1 LGPRLLDSTVH
12 MQTDMFCRRGTDC
25 VQPSAIERA
34 HATVSVSTCVLE
46 LRREIERETCQ
57 MQPHSPNQ
65 LKSDL
70 QLLHRTEALC
80 VCVCVWRTSCAISVF
95 LCEQI
100 HPHSQF
106 FSLICSIVAA
116 QEGQN
121 QLAVKSESDTF
132 VFRGGGALLYLGEKK
147 LLPLIC
153 KENLTVG

>member
-1 LGPRLLDSTVH
+1 
-12 MQTDMFCRRGTDC
+12 M
-25 VQPSAIERA
+25 
-34 HATVSVSTCVLE
+34 
-46 LRREIERETCQ
+46 
-57 MQPHSPNQ
+57 
-65 LKSDL
+65 
-70 QLLHRTEALC
+70 C